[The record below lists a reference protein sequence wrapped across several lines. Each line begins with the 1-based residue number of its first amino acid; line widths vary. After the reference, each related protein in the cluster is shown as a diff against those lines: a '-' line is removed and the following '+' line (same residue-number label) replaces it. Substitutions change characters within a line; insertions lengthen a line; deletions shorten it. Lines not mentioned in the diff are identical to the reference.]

1 MTEPMHTEAEYEIAP
16 EATDGAHAYD
26 AIPEVAPQAV
36 VVYCSAPRFQ
46 TAFDQF
52 IENELHLAKGEFI
65 PLVIAGGAG
74 VLAHPERLPK
84 EFKFMRDRF
93 ELFRR
98 NYPSIK
104 RVVLI
109 NHEDCAYYRMLAE
122 KLPAFLRAHVH
133 GPDHRSRD
141 DMELIGAVF
150 TRLLT
155 HLGLQVELY
164 YARFADADHT
174 KVTFER
180 VPLS

>member
-1 MTEPMHTEAEYEIAP
+1 MPEPMDRATTYEIMP
-16 EATDGAHAYD
+16 ESVDAAHVYD
-26 AIPEVAPQAV
+26 AMPEVTPQAV

-46 TAFDQF
+46 MAFDQF
-52 IENELHLAKGEFI
+52 IENELHLAKGHFI

-98 NYPSIK
+98 NYPSI
-104 RVVLI
+104 RRIVLI

-122 KLPAFLRAHVH
+122 KLPAFLRGHAH
-133 GPDHRSRD
+133 GPDHRPRD
-141 DMELIGAVF
+141 DMELIGAIF